1 MMINSGDAETTKE
14 NSKEE
19 MRALYE
25 TSMRSPQE
33 GNVFRGTVIKINGD
47 SVIVDVGLKSEGT
60 VSKREFAPRGVE
72 PEVNISDEIEV
83 MVVGRDRESGLL
95 LLSKQKVDEIRTW
108 EKIDKSL
115 EEGIP
120 IDGAIASEV
129 KGGFIVNAGNVS
141 AFLPL
146 SQVDIKPVKN
156 PASFVGRHLKFK
168 VIKVNKRKGGVI
180 LSRRILLEEERD
192 KKKQEFW
199 KNVKEGQVVYGFVR
213 NIMDYG
219 AFIDLG
225 GVDGF
230 LHINDITWGKITHP
244 KEYLRIG
251 DELKVKIIAIDNEK
265 GRISVGIKQL
275 KSDPWVNIEEKYPVK
290 SKVKGKVVGVVDYG
304 AFIELEQGL
313 EGLLHISEMSW
324 DRKLRDPEKIVKKG
338 DWLELIV
345 LKVDMEKKRV
355 SLGLKQLAS
364 DPWDEL
370 EIKYPPG
377 SIVTGKVKNFTDFG
391 MFVGIGNGIDGL
403 VHMSE
408 LSWSRRKGI
417 ISEQHTKGS
426 SVEALVLNIDKTQKK
441 FSLSIKRLIGDP
453 WKGAASRYHVGDV
466 VEGHV
471 TSVTD
476 FGIFVEIE
484 EGIEGLIHLSEI
496 DDAQGKQLSEVFPI
510 DNKIEAAILNI
521 DEKDKRIALSTKT
534 QKKNDEKQEAEAVAD
549 NESVFST
556 LGDILEPAMQKNNI
570 ENAPEE
576 EA

>member
-1 MMINSGDAETTKE
+1 MVNSGDTETLKE
-14 NSKEE
+14 SSQEE

-33 GNVFRGTVIKINGD
+33 GNVFKGRIMKINGE

-60 VSKREFAPRGVE
+60 VSIREFAPKGIE
-72 PEVNISDEIEV
+72 PEVTIGDEIEV

-95 LLSKQKVDEIRTW
+95 ILSKQKVDEIRTW

-120 IDGAIASEV
+120 IDGTIVSEV
-129 KGGFIVNAGNVS
+129 KGGFIVNTGGIS

-156 PASFVGRHLKFK
+156 PSSFVGRHLKFK
-168 VIKVNKRKGGVI
+168 AIKVNKRKGGVI
-180 LSRRILLEEERD
+180 LSRRTLLEEERD

-199 KNVKEGQVVYGFVR
+199 KNVKESQVVYGFVR

-219 AFIDLG
+219 VFIDLG

-230 LHINDITWGKITHP
+230 LHVNDVTWGKITHP

-251 DELKVKIIAIDNEK
+251 DEVKVKIIAIDDEK

-275 KSDPWVNIEEKYPVK
+275 KADPWIDIEERYPIE
-290 SKVKGKVVGVVDYG
+290 SRVKGKVVGLVDYG
-304 AFIELEQGL
+304 AFIELEQAL

-324 DRKLRDPEKIVKKG
+324 DRKLRNPDKIVKKG

-345 LKVDMEKKRV
+345 LKIDTEKKRV
-355 SLGLKQLAS
+355 SLGLKQLAP

-370 EIKYPPG
+370 ETTYPPG
-377 SIVTGKVKNFTDFG
+377 SIVSGKVKNFTDFG

-417 ISEQHTKGS
+417 VSEQYKKGADI
-426 SVEALVLNIDKTQKK
+426 EALVLNIDKVQKK
-441 FSLSIKRLIGDP
+441 FSLSIKRLVSDP

-466 VEGHV
+466 IGGYV
-471 TSVTD
+471 TSITD
-476 FGIFVEIE
+476 FGVFVEIE

-496 DDAQGKQLSEVFPI
+496 DDSQNKQLSEVFQI
-510 DNKIEAAILNI
+510 DDKIEVVILNI

-534 QKKNDEKQEAEAVAD
+534 QTKNNVKKEAETVSEEGA
-549 NESVFST
+549 FST
-556 LGDILEPAMQKNNI
+556 LGDILEPAMQKS
-570 ENAPEE
+570 NAEHASEE
-576 EA
+576 EG